1 MLSTDECRK
10 ILFKVGIKLGVSPK
24 LISERLLSDLDK
36 DDMLQG
42 LISIE
47 SLIAFTEVW
56 RDNGMPDYAHGK
68 FETYEEEKSRE
79 SKRFDNVEKNND
91 TVYRRPFVEYRADE

>member
-1 MLSTDECRK
+1 MQKNIIQSRNQVRSIAKAYQRTS
-10 ILFKVGIKLGVSPK
+10 IK
-24 LISERLLSDLDK
+24 RLDK